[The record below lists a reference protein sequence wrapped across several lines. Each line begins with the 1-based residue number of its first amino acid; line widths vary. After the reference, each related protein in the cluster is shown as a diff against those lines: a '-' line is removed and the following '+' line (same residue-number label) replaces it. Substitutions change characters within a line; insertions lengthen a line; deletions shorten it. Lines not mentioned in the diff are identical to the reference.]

1 MLPPEAFPDHHGEMR
16 DPSCHSSHRENLLAF
31 LSWHFP
37 PPDIMFVFFLFGPLS
52 EEVQVYPICLS
63 QYPHSELPSGPV
75 VRTLCSY

>member
-63 QYPHSELPSGPV
+63 H
-75 VRTLCSY
+75 TLVKSRSLETLVPIP